1 MEKPQLAII
10 LPCYNEEAALPG
22 TFAKITALLA
32 QYINDGLVSDKSR
45 AYFIND
51 GSSDGTWQQ
60 IKAKSSENKLVCG
73 ISLSRNFGH
82 QSALLA
88 GLHSIEADIYVTID
102 ADLQDNPECIRE
114 MLTKHSAGA
123 EIVCGVRVKRDKDTF
138 FKKHTALLYYRIMN
152 WCGVKIV
159 PNHADFRL
167 MGKKSVAALR
177 QFNEKCL
184 FLRGLV
190 PYLGFKT
197 DCVYYDRTE
206 RQAGE
211 TKYPLKKMLAFAW
224 NGITGFTAVP
234 LKLITFLGL
243 LMLPLGLIMLV
254 FSGDY
259 SFSLKM
265 TAILSIFCGINL
277 IALGIAAEYIGKIL
291 IEAKQRPSFIIEE
304 KTEE

>member
-1 MEKPQLAII
+1 MEKPRLAII

-82 QSALLA
+82 QSALIA

-114 MLTKHSAGA
+114 MLAKHSAGA

-190 PYLGFKT
+190 PYP
-197 DCVYYDRTE
+197 V
-206 RQAGE
+206 
-211 TKYPLKKMLAFAW
+211 
-224 NGITGFTAVP
+224 I
-234 LKLITFLGL
+234 
-243 LMLPLGLIMLV
+243 
-254 FSGDY
+254 
-259 SFSLKM
+259 
-265 TAILSIFCGINL
+265 
-277 IALGIAAEYIGKIL
+277 
-291 IEAKQRPSFIIEE
+291 KQRRMLF
-304 KTEE
+304 KKCVLVTL

>member
-22 TFAKITALLA
+22 TFAKITDLLSL
-32 QYINDGLVSDKSR
+32 YISKGLVSEKSR

-51 GSSDGTWQQ
+51 GSSDGTWQL
-60 IKAKSSENKLVCG
+60 IKNKSADNHLVRG

-82 QSALLA
+82 QNALLA
-88 GLHSIEADIYVTID
+88 GLHSIDADIYITID
-102 ADLQDNPECIRE
+102 ADLQDNPESIEE
-114 MLTKHSAGA
+114 MLEKHSAGA
-123 EIVCGVRVKRDKDTF
+123 EIVCGVRLKRDKDTF

-152 WCGVKIV
+152 LCGVKII

-211 TKYPLKKMLAFAW
+211 TKYPLKKMIAFAW
-224 NGITGFTAVP
+224 NGITGFTVLP
-234 LKLITFLGL
+234 LKLITFLGAAMFLSGFVVL
-243 LMLPLGLIMLV
+243 L
-254 FSGDY
+254 FSGNY
-259 SFSLKM
+259 SFFIKAFSMLCFF
-265 TAILSIFCGINL
+265 SGINL
-277 IALGIAAEYIGKIL
+277 IALGLAAEYIGKIL
-291 IEAKQRPSFIIEE
+291 TEAKNRPSFIIEE
-304 KTEE
+304 KTKE